1 MSMEILL
8 LTDKTP
14 QLLEVKHPDE
24 KEGSEEAILH
34 GLIQK
39 ITLFCT
45 VTLVKN

>member
-8 LTDKTP
+8 LTDKTL
-14 QLLEVKHPDE
+14 QLFEVTHPDE

-45 VTLVKN
+45 MTLVKN